1 MVVVVVAV
9 GGLFVRLFA
18 YSGDPRLRLYLW
30 KDLWKDLWKSLRKS
44 LWTTDLR
51 TPSWVIYGMGRP
63 CAKSVL
69 WDGPA
74 MCKNKRKTKRGRA
87 KDEGQRRGDGAI
99 LFCLSLCYD
108 MLTT

>member
-1 MVVVVVAV
+1 MVLMVVVVVAV
-9 GGLFVRLFA
+9 GDLFVRPFA
-18 YSGDPRLRLYLW
+18 YFGDPQLHLY
-30 KDLWKDLWKSLRKS
+30 LWKDLWKSLRIS

-99 LFCLSLCYD
+99 LFCLSIFYD